1 MIISFICGV
10 QNPTLFKLLSLRE
23 IVRLFYV
30 RCFST
35 LVVWIVIRTN
45 YKDYI
50 LYCSSY
56 SILDPVCIDQQ
67 AALRMWFKHGE
78 RPINENG

>member
-10 QNPTLFKLLSLRE
+10 QNPTLFKLLRE

-35 LVVWIVIRTN
+35 SVVWIVIRT
-45 YKDYI
+45 YHKDYI
-50 LYCSSY
+50 LYCSSNP
-56 SILDPVCIDQQ
+56 ILDPVCIDQQ